1 MYCVDRE
8 KKIHEAAKEKRK
20 DKELVNRRYRRG
32 AAAQEQLE
40 VTGRFNDP
48 QGTDKLQW
56 KSNFNTGWVLLSLC
70 LKAQRHVGPLMTSN
84 CTSSAHHTSTEQR
97 RGCEMVRDYDASK
110 SSLPDHPRRYSQL
123 QPKSET
129 QQRHQVANQL

>member
-97 RGCEMVRDYDASK
+97 RGCEMVRDYDTSRVLSLTTPEGTAKIRDTAKAPGSK
-110 SSLPDHPRRYSQL
+110 SALTFQ
-123 QPKSET
+123 
-129 QQRHQVANQL
+129 

>member
-1 MYCVDRE
+1 MIVLCRQG

-97 RGCEMVRDYDASK
+97 RGCEMVRDYDASRVLSLTTPEGTAN
-110 SSLPDHPRRYSQL
+110 SSQN
-123 QPKSET
+123 
-129 QQRHQVANQL
+129 QRHSKGTR

>member
-97 RGCEMVRDYDASK
+97 WGCEMVRDYDTSRVLSLTTPEGTVN
-110 SSLPDHPRRYSQL
+110 SSQN
-123 QPKSET
+123 
-129 QQRHQVANQL
+129 QRHSKGTR

>member
-97 RGCEMVRDYDASK
+97 RGCEMVRDYDTSRVLSLTTPEGTVNSSQNQKHSK
-110 SSLPDHPRRYSQL
+110 GTR
-123 QPKSET
+123 
-129 QQRHQVANQL
+129 